1 MINMRLAFNL
11 LILSILFV
19 CIWFTYNG
27 TDCKAYYKNVF
38 KGILW
43 VSNLLYLNRFY
54 ALLMEEKYIPC
65 TDGMLTVERTIHYM
79 MTLTIYTLYAYFIYC
94 LLNQFH
100 YYSKKKKI
108 LFWTPFVIVNVLIL
122 LSLIPEFDL
131 IFYVENGV
139 CHIGK
144 LFFLLVLTRFG
155 YGIIAT
161 VTALRKRN
169 LMIKIFGQSVIL
181 IAVFTT
187 MQIIEYGILYDE
199 GLYYSTLITN
209 ILILLLTV
217 TMIEFYKDNV
227 TGLLNRAAFKQYAE
241 KEIDKSFNKK
251 VYFLKLKNFEYLV
264 NNCHEVPMQDIIKQ
278 LAEYIKEF
286 SMLSSIY
293 YLGNGRYVIILRNRE
308 KLDEKEFLKKLEENF
323 CISFEVNGAN
333 INLSLFVA
341 VMDVEKDR
349 INKKNFYKLLQSYD
363 EMKYYS
369 SDLIEV
375 VHGGSFG
382 AGRAQRYHYVEE
394 AIERALVENEFKIY
408 YQPIVSAKT
417 QRIISAE
424 ALIRLNDRVLGFVSP
439 EEFIPI
445 SEDNG
450 KILEISEFVIDSV
463 FRFVKETDLE
473 AIGIEFIEMN
483 LSMMQCMDRRLPEK
497 LEYYLNKYDI
507 DPKMINLEITETATN
522 FDEERLKEQLIRVK
536 KLGFSFSLDDYGTGY
551 SNLVQVLE
559 YPVDIIKIDKS
570 IIWSAFHIQDNF
582 VTLKNLISMFHDV
595 RRKIVAEG
603 VESDEQK
610 ETLIELGCDYLQGY
624 YYSKPVPER
633 DFIKFVSHFNFD

>member
-1 MINMRLAFNL
+1 MINMRLAYNL

-19 CIWFTYNG
+19 CIWFIYNG

-54 ALLMEEKYIPC
+54 AILMEEKFIPC
-65 TDGMLTVERTIHYM
+65 TDGMLIVERMIHYLT
-79 MTLTIYTLYAYFIYC
+79 TLAIYALYAYFIYC
-94 LLNQFH
+94 LVNQFH
-100 YYSKKKKI
+100 YYSIKKKI
-108 LFWTPFVIVNVLIL
+108 VFWSPFAIMSILIL
-122 LSLIPEFDL
+122 ISPLPNMGL
-131 IFYVENGV
+131 IFYVENGAS
-139 CHIGK
+139 HIGN
-144 LFFLLVLTRFG
+144 LFFLLVLTRIG
-155 YGIIAT
+155 YGVIAT
-161 VTALRKRN
+161 VNALRKRN
-169 LMIKIFGQSVIL
+169 LMIKIFGQSVVL
-181 IAVFTT
+181 IALFSV
-187 MQIIEYGILYDE
+187 MQGIEFYILNDE

-209 ILILLLTV
+209 ILILLFTI
-217 TMIEFYKDNV
+217 TMVEFYKDSV
-227 TGLLNRAAFKQYAE
+227 TGLLNRAAFKQYTE
-241 KEIDKSFNKK
+241 KEIDKRFNKG
-251 VYFLKLKNFEYLV
+251 VYFIKLKNFEYLV

-293 YLGNGRYVIILRNRE
+293 YLGNGRYVIILR
-308 KLDEKEFLKKLEENF
+308 KYDKFDKEQFYKKLKENF
-323 CISFEVNGAN
+323 CISFEVKGAS

-341 VMDVEKDR
+341 EMDIENDK
-349 INKKNFYKLLQSYD
+349 INKKNFYKFLQSYD

-375 VHGGSFG
+375 VRGGNLG
-382 AGRAQRYHYVEE
+382 ADRVQRHHYVEE
-394 AIERALVENEFKIY
+394 AIERALVEKEFKMY

-424 ALIRLNDRVLGFVSP
+424 ALIRLNDRVLGFISP
-439 EEFIPI
+439 EEFIPV
-445 SEDNG
+445 SENNG

-473 AIGIEFIEMN
+473 AMGVEFIEMN
-483 LSMMQCMDRRLPEK
+483 LSMMQCMDRRLPQK

-507 DPKMINLEITETATN
+507 DPKRINLEITETATN

-536 KLGFSFSLDDYGTGY
+536 KLGFTFSLDDYGTGY
-551 SNLVQVLE
+551 SNLVRVLE

-570 IIWSAFHIQDNF
+570 IIWSAFHIRDNF

-603 VESDEQK
+603 VESEEQRD
-610 ETLIELGCDYLQGY
+610 TLIELGCDYLQGY
-624 YYSKPVPER
+624 YYSKPVPEEE
-633 DFIKFVSHFNFD
+633 FVRFTSHFNIE

>member
-1 MINMRLAFNL
+1 MRLAYNL
-11 LILSILFV
+11 LILSILFI
-19 CIWFTYNG
+19 CIWFIYNG
-27 TDCKAYYKNVF
+27 TECKAYYKNVF

-43 VSNLLYLNRFY
+43 VSNLLYFNRFY
-54 ALLMEEKYIPC
+54 ALLMEEKFIPS
-65 TDGMLTVERTIHYM
+65 TDVMLTVERTIHYM

-94 LLNQFH
+94 LVNQFH
-100 YYSKKKKI
+100 YYSKKRKI
-108 LFWTPFVIVNVLIL
+108 LFWSPFVIVNVLIL
-122 LSLIPEFDL
+122 LSLIPGVHL
-131 IFYVENGV
+131 MFYVENGK
-139 CHIGK
+139 CYIGD
-144 LFFLLVLTRFG
+144 LFILLVITRFG
-155 YGIIAT
+155 YFVIAT
-161 VTALRKRN
+161 VNALMKRN
-169 LMIKIFGQSVIL
+169 LMIKIFGQSIIL
-181 IAVFTT
+181 IAIFTI
-187 MQIIEYGILYDE
+187 MQIIEFGLLNDE
-199 GLYYSTLITN
+199 GLYYSTLIAN
-209 ILILLLTV
+209 ILILMLTI
-217 TMIEFYKDNV
+217 TMVEFYKDET
-227 TGLLNRAAFKQYAE
+227 TGLLNRAAFKQYVE

-251 VYFLKLKNFEYLV
+251 IYFIKLKNFEYLV
-264 NNCHEVPMQDIIKQ
+264 NNCHEVPMQDIIKH
-278 LAEYIKEF
+278 LAEHMKEY
-286 SMLSSIY
+286 SVLSSVY
-293 YLGNGRYVIILRNRE
+293 YLGNGRYIIILRRKE
-308 KLDEKEFLKKLEENF
+308 KLDEELFFEKLKENF
-323 CISFEVNGAN
+323 CISFDVNGAN

-341 VMDVEKDR
+341 VMDIEKDR
-349 INKKNFYKLLQSYD
+349 INKKNIYKILQSYD

-382 AGRAQRYHYVEE
+382 AGKAQRYHYVEE
-394 AIERALVENEFKIY
+394 AIERALVEKEFKIY

-417 QRIISAE
+417 NRIISAE

-445 SEDNG
+445 SENNG

-463 FRFVKETDLE
+463 FKFIKETDLK

-497 LEYYLNKYDI
+497 LEFYMDKYDI

-522 FDEERLKEQLIRVK
+522 FDEERLKEQLTEVK

-570 IIWSAFHIQDNF
+570 IIWSAFHIKDNF

-603 VESDEQK
+603 IESDEQK

-624 YYSKPVPER
+624 YYSKPVPEEK
-633 DFIKFVSHFNFD
+633 FVKFVSHFNFD

>member
-1 MINMRLAFNL
+1 MINMRLAYNL

-19 CIWFTYNG
+19 CIWFVYNG
-27 TDCKAYYKNVF
+27 TECKSYYKNVF

-54 ALLMEEKYIPC
+54 LILMEERYIPC
-65 TDGMLTVERTIHYM
+65 TDGMLIVERIIHYLT
-79 MTLTIYTLYAYFIYC
+79 TLTIYTLYAYFIYC
-94 LLNQFH
+94 LVNQFH
-100 YYSKKKKI
+100 YYARMKKI
-108 LFWTPFVIVNVLIL
+108 VFWSPFVIVSALIL
-122 LSLIPEFDL
+122 ISAFPNVGL

-139 CHIGK
+139 CHVGK
-144 LFFLLVLTRFG
+144 FFFLLVLTRTM
-155 YGIIAT
+155 YGVIAT
-161 VTALRKRN
+161 VNALSKRD
-169 LMIKIFGQSVIL
+169 LMIRIFGQSVVL
-181 IAVFTT
+181 IAVFSI
-187 MQIIEYGILYDE
+187 MQGIEFYILNDE

-209 ILILLLTV
+209 ILILLFTI
-217 TMIEFYKDNV
+217 TMVEFYKDSI
-227 TGLLNRAAFKQYAE
+227 TGLLNRAAFKQYVE
-241 KEIDKSFNKK
+241 KEINKSSNKE
-251 VYFLKLKNFEYLV
+251 VYFIKLKNFEYLV

-293 YLGNGRYVIILRNRE
+293 YLGSGRYTIIPRKKDE
-308 KLDEKEFLKKLEENF
+308 LDEKKFLKKLEENF
-323 CISFEVNGAN
+323 CISFDVNGAS

-341 VMDVEKDR
+341 VMDVKKDK
-349 INKKNFYKLLQSYD
+349 INKKNFYKFLQSYD

-369 SDLIEV
+369 SELIEV
-375 VHGGSFG
+375 VHGGIFG
-382 AGRAQRYHYVEE
+382 VDRVQRHHYVEE
-394 AIERALVENEFKIY
+394 AIERALVEKEFKVY
-408 YQPIVSAKT
+408 YQPIVSSDN

-445 SEDNG
+445 SENNG

-463 FRFVKETDLE
+463 FRFVKENDLH
-473 AIGIEFIEMN
+473 AMGIEFIEMN
-483 LSMMQCMDRRLPEK
+483 LSMMQCMDKRLPQK

-522 FDEERLKEQLIRVK
+522 FDEDRLKEQLIRVK
-536 KLGFSFSLDDYGTGY
+536 KLGFSFSLDDFGTGY
-551 SNLVQVLE
+551 SNLVRVLE

-570 IIWSAFHIQDNF
+570 IIWSAFHVQDNF

-603 VESDEQK
+603 VESEEQRD
-610 ETLIELGCDYLQGY
+610 TLVDLGCDYLQGY
-624 YYSKPVPER
+624 YYSKPVPEE
-633 DFIKFVSHFNFD
+633 DFIRYASHFNID